1 MATVFVILIS
11 LLFASQCDFISACGI
26 TQWNT
31 AQYNWQEKCKKDYN
45 GAADGARCFF
55 VPTDAATN
63 YDGAWKVC
71 ANKNAT
77 LASVITSSEMHTIRG
92 NFSANVNLWI
102 SMYRSVYSINEPA
115 PGTVCTYA
123 RNTTYYYANSNTSS
137 SDKLSLMNTWLRN
150 RNCIGVG
157 DDTIT
162 QGQCLFLWNGLIK
175 FGDTACTENFKTLCQ
190 VSSPVQ
196 AFRRVDNVC
205 VTETPLATY
214 DVSEGGLE
222 KCMDACR
229 RHGELSGLPA
239 NVDWCRSFNL
249 KGNKCE
255 LFTWWIEDKPSMVFQ
270 HDCQQDCAH
279 YTYVNTVQ

>member
-1 MATVFVILIS
+1 MSSAFIILIS
-11 LLFASQCDFISACGI
+11 LLFASQCGFISACGI

-31 AQYNWQEKCKKDYN
+31 AQYNWQEKCKKDYS
-45 GAADGARCFF
+45 GWPDGQRCFF
-55 VPTDAATN
+55 VPDVASTN
-63 YDGAWKVC
+63 WNDAWKVC
-71 ANKNAT
+71 ADKGGI
-77 LASVITSSEMHTIRG
+77 LAPLLTTSEMNTIRG
-92 NFSANVNLWI
+92 NFSSKGDLHM
-102 SMYRSVYSINEPA
+102 SMYRITASNAEPA
-115 PGTVCTYA
+115 PGTTCAYA
-123 RNTTYYYANSNTSS
+123 RNSTFYFANGNTSS
-137 SDKLSLMNTWLRN
+137 SDKLGLMNTFIRN
-150 RNCIGVG
+150 RNCANDDLNTNEGPCQLFWSSLTRLG
-157 DDTIT
+157 DYY
-162 QGQCLFLWNGLIK
+162 
-175 FGDTACTENFKTLCQ
+175 CTHLVKALCQ

-229 RHGELSGLPA
+229 RHGEISGLGV

-255 LFTWWIEDKPSMVFQ
+255 LFTWWIEDKPNMVFQ